1 MFSFNHTGFKIFKHL
16 SRTKKVPVFFHRGR
30 RDRFPALTQV
40 LAEYFLGEFIETS
53 PLAIVY
59 FLQDG

>member
-1 MFSFNHTGFKIFKHL
+1 MFSFNHTGFFIFKRL
-16 SRTKKVPVFFHRGR
+16 SRKKSPCPLSQSKG
-30 RDRFPALTQV
+30 DRFPALTQV
-40 LAEYFLGEFIETS
+40 LAEFFLGEFIETS